1 MPDGNAKGASLK
13 RLGVLLAAI
22 AATFLTAAG
31 AVAQQPSWVAQL
43 GYRPDELFAIH
54 RGYLGMP
61 FVEVAIGD
69 SIYWLLFDTGNMVG
83 LTLATPLL
91 DQLRLPE
98 LGRWDRLD
106 ADGRVIGSYRRVRA
120 PVVRVLGRPLDN
132 QEIFEFSDA
141 VLGGLIGPTTV
152 PDTRFTLDYR
162 AGILAVTS
170 SPLPD
175 VPPGFAALTLTR
187 SSRLPRLVL
196 ASGRVNGRP
205 VLIEF
210 DTGASRTN
218 IDPAL
223 VQELSLPAAGNGVRI
238 DSLAIGPLV
247 FAVPSARVNAKTG
260 IDPTLNPPILLA
272 VGSDILSQ
280 MIVMVDY
287 SRGQLLLRDT
297 RSP

>member
-1 MPDGNAKGASLK
+1 MK
-13 RLGVLLAAI
+13 RSAVLLAAV
-22 AATFLTAAG
+22 ATSFLTAAG

-43 GYRPDELFAIH
+43 GYRPDEVFAVR

-69 SIYWLLFDTGNMVG
+69 STYWLLFDTGNMVG

-98 LGRWDRLD
+98 SGRWNSVGS
-106 ADGRVIGSYRRVRA
+106 DGRVISSYRRVQA
-120 PVVRVLGRPLDN
+120 PVVRVLGRTLAD
-132 QEIFEFSDA
+132 QVIFEFSDA
-141 VLGGLIGPTTV
+141 ALPGLVGPDAL
-152 PDTRFTLDYR
+152 PGTRFTLDYR

-170 SPLPD
+170 SPLQG
-175 VPPGFAALTLTR
+175 VPPGFAALSLTR
-187 SSRLPRLVL
+187 SSRHPRLIL
-196 ASGRVNGRP
+196 AVGRVNGRP

-223 VQELSLPAAGNGVRI
+223 VQELSLPAAVNGVRI

-247 FAVPSARVNAKTG
+247 FSVPSARVNAKTG
-260 IDPTLNPPILLA
+260 IEPTLSPPIQLA
-272 VGSDILSQ
+272 VGSDILAQ
-280 MIVMVDY
+280 LILMVDY
-287 SRGQLLLRDT
+287 SRGQLLLHDARA
-297 RSP
+297 P